1 MQLESTLHVWPSPT
15 PMQLPEALQT
25 RPPLSVHDVP
35 AEACAVPQQPMVH
48 VFVRQRVGGEGQ
60 SLGVV
65 HEVPPSHA
73 GDALPS
79 LVAESASESGPAL
92 ASESP
97 GDPSLLAES
106 ASESA
111 SEVAPS
117 PEEPSVLAESAAESG
132 PTLVPESPG
141 EPELPDEPPL
151 LDEPPLDPEPPPE
164 LEVVLPPDPDPL
176 PLEDTDVAS
185 FSPASSPSSGLA
197 PLLPQLAA
205 TRRATAVAM
214 ALVSCLEV
222 GIVRRAIGAPCG
234 LPAGAVNPG
243 REAALG
249 FVVFRQAFRTISNG
263 RIISFAACSRLWQCH
278 T

>member
-1 MQLESTLHVWPSPT
+1 
-15 PMQLPEALQT
+15 MQLPEALQT

-35 AEACAVPQQPMVH
+35 AEACDVPQQPIVH

-65 HEVPPSHA
+65 HEGPPSHA
-73 GDALPS
+73 GDASAS
-79 LVAESASESGPAL
+79 LVAESASESGPTL

-106 ASESA
+106 ASEPD

-117 PEEPSVLAESAAESG
+117 LDEPSVLAESASESG
-132 PTLVPESPG
+132 PTLVPESLG

-151 LDEPPLDPEPPPE
+151 LDPELPPE
-164 LEVVLPPDPDPL
+164 LDVLLPPDPDPL
-176 PLEDTDVAS
+176 PLEDMDVAS
-185 FSPASSPSSGLA
+185 FSPPSSPSAGLA
-197 PLLPQLAA
+197 PPLPQLAA

-222 GIVRRAIGAPCG
+222 GIVRRGMAHLGPTGQRSSILDERPFSGVEFSSDPWLHCRRIHAP
-234 LPAGAVNPG
+234 A
-243 REAALG
+243 
-249 FVVFRQAFRTISNG
+249 
-263 RIISFAACSRLWQCH
+263 
-278 T
+278 